1 MHLGWAYDGVNASVP
16 RNTGPECAGFLTPS
30 QKLLET
36 AILLPLAA
44 IAMKL
49 ALARLKPIT
58 FRRNTPFISTPQHH
72 LQTGSGGSLGF
83 RSSSISHLASS
94 SNHNLQHHYQRVGPS
109 GHHLEPDHRELLL
122 QQHHHRR
129 SSSVEY
135 CSCHR
140 CVSYQPSA
148 VSSVATLEGEAP
160 SWAKQALLITM
171 TLTLGV
177 ELGFKFATRTVIY
190 ILNPCHITTL
200 IQIYLLACNK
210 PKKSTTALFR
220 IQMNYLNGPL
230 LAFMFPETDSRQLPL
245 EAAIYW
251 IQHALMVIIP
261 IYLLRTGGVY
271 NMEAINDYTW
281 HAIGYS
287 ANVFYHFIFLQI
299 VAIPT
304 QVNLNH
310 MLCPALKDPFEGPNY
325 RAIAVLH
332 EAILSL
338 LLCKLVT
345 FLFTPLPPPIITN
358 PPFIKNGSGGS
369 GGGGGGG
376 GSGAVSSGSDSAPP
390 SVSNIATTSPLVTG
404 GSSGG
409 HYISRPSSRPS
420 SRSSSPAKSVTML
433 ENNIIIKTS
442 KID

>member
-1 MHLGWAYDGVNASVP
+1 MYLGWAYDGVNASVP

-30 QKLLET
+30 QKLVESM
-36 AILLPLAA
+36 ILLPLAA
-44 IAMKL
+44 IAFKL
-49 ALARLKPIT
+49 AIARLKPIT
-58 FRRNTPFISTPQHH
+58 FRRNTPFISTPN
-72 LQTGSGGSLGF
+72 LQPGTGGGTLGF

-94 SNHNLQHHYQRVGPS
+94 SNHNQQHHYQRVGPS

-140 CVSYQPSA
+140 CAASHHP
-148 VSSVATLEGEAP
+148 VAANAAALDGEAP

-171 TLTLGV
+171 TLTIGV

-190 ILNPCHITTL
+190 ILNPCHITTML
-200 IQIYLLACNK
+200 QIYLLACNK

-220 IQMNYLNGPL
+220 IQMMYLNGPL

-271 NMEAINDYTW
+271 NMEAVNDYTW
-281 HAIGYS
+281 NTIAYS
-287 ANVFYHFIFLQI
+287 ASIFYHFVFLQI

-310 MLCPALKDPFEGPNY
+310 MLCPAIKDPFEGPHY
-325 RAIAVLH
+325 RAIAVMH
-332 EAILSL
+332 EAVLST

-345 FLFTPLPPPIITN
+345 VLFSPLPPPIITN
-358 PPFIKNGSGGS
+358 PPFIKNG
-369 GGGGGGG
+369 GGGGAG
-376 GSGAVSSGSDSAPP
+376 GSSASDSP
-390 SVSNIATTSPLVTG
+390 SASNIATTSPLVTSG
-404 GSSGG
+404 TSGG

-420 SRSSSPAKSVTML
+420 SRSSSPAKSVTMQ

>member
-16 RNTGPECAGFLTPS
+16 RNTGPECASFLTPG
-30 QKLLET
+30 QKILET
-36 AILLPLAA
+36 VILLPLSIIA
-44 IAMKL
+44 IKL
-49 ALARLKPIT
+49 AMGRLKPIT
-58 FRRNTPFISTPQHH
+58 FRRNTPFISNTHH
-72 LQTGSGGSLGF
+72 LQPSGSGGGGSLGF

-140 CVSYQPSA
+140 CASHNSTA
-148 VSSVATLEGEAP
+148 VNSTLDGEAP

-171 TLTLGV
+171 TLTFGV

-220 IQMNYLNGPL
+220 VQMNYLNGPL

-271 NMEAINDYTW
+271 NMEGLGDYTW
-281 HAIGYS
+281 NTIGYS
-287 ANVFYHFIFLQI
+287 ANIVYHFFFLQI
-299 VAIPT
+299 IAIPT

-310 MLCPALKDPFEGPNY
+310 MLCAALKDPFEGPNY
-325 RAIAVLH
+325 RAIAVMH
-332 EAILSL
+332 EAVLSTV
-338 LLCKLVT
+338 LCKLVT
-345 FLFTPLPPPIITN
+345 FLFSPLPPPIITN
-358 PPFIKNGSGGS
+358 PPFIKNGGS
-369 GGGGGGG
+369 
-376 GSGAVSSGSDSAPP
+376 SVDSAAAA
-390 SVSNIATTSPLVTG
+390 SAGTHTASNIATTSPLVTG
-404 GSSGG
+404 GGTPH

-420 SRSSSPAKSVTML
+420 SRSSSPAKSVTMA

>member
-36 AILLPLAA
+36 VILLPLSA
-44 IAMKL
+44 IAIKL
-49 ALARLKPIT
+49 AIARLKPIT
-58 FRRNTPFISTPQHH
+58 FRRNTPFISTPN
-72 LQTGSGGSLGF
+72 LQPATGGTLGF

-140 CVSYQPSA
+140 CAASHHPTAVNSA
-148 VSSVATLEGEAP
+148 ALDGEAP

-190 ILNPCHITTL
+190 ILNPCHITTML
-200 IQIYLLACNK
+200 QIYLLACNK

-220 IQMNYLNGPL
+220 IQMMYLNGPL

-245 EAAIYW
+245 EAAVYW

-271 NMEAINDYTW
+271 NMEAVNDYTW
-281 HAIGYS
+281 NTISYS
-287 ANVFYHFIFLQI
+287 VNIFYHFVFLQI
-299 VAIPT
+299 VAIPS

-310 MLCPALKDPFEGPNY
+310 MLCPAIKDPFEGPHY
-325 RAIAVLH
+325 RAIAVTH
-332 EAILSL
+332 EAVLST

-345 FLFTPLPPPIITN
+345 ILFSPPPPPIITN
-358 PPFIKNGSGGS
+358 PPFIKNG
-369 GGGGGGG
+369 GGGGG
-376 GSGAVSSGSDSAPP
+376 GSNASDSP
-390 SVSNIATTSPLVTG
+390 SVSNIATTSPLVTSG
-404 GSSGG
+404 TPGG

-420 SRSSSPAKSVTML
+420 SRSSSPAKSVTMQ

>member
-1 MHLGWAYDGVNASVP
+1 
-16 RNTGPECAGFLTPS
+16 
-30 QKLLET
+30 
-36 AILLPLAA
+36 
-44 IAMKL
+44 
-49 ALARLKPIT
+49 
-58 FRRNTPFISTPQHH
+58 
-72 LQTGSGGSLGF
+72 
-83 RSSSISHLASS
+83 
-94 SNHNLQHHYQRVGPS
+94 
-109 GHHLEPDHRELLL
+109 
-122 QQHHHRR
+122 
-129 SSSVEY
+129 
-135 CSCHR
+135 
-140 CVSYQPSA
+140 
-148 VSSVATLEGEAP
+148 
-160 SWAKQALLITM
+160 M

-245 EAAIYW
+245 EASIYW

-271 NMEAINDYTW
+271 NMEAVNDYTW

-338 LLCKLVT
+338 LLAKLVT
-345 FLFTPLPPPIITN
+345 FLFSPLPPPIITN
-358 PPFIKNGSGGS
+358 PPFIKNGGS
-369 GGGGGGG
+369 GGGGGGAGGG
-376 GSGAVSSGSDSAPP
+376 GSSGAAESAPP

-420 SRSSSPAKSVTML
+420 SRSSSPAKSVTMM